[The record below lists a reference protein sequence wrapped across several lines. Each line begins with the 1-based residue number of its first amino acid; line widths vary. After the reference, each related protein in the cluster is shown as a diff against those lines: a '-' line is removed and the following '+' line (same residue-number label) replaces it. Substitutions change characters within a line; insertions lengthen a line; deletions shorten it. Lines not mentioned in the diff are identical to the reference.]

1 MGTTDA
7 HLPCAISFLFMQ
19 FSAKLLLNNRLEFPL
34 PRLASPLPLVK
45 FRTMTTMKYIFV
57 ISDVVSNKF
66 GTHSDDK
73 NLWISQPYLGILEKF
88 QCSLALAY
96 IKIIVLYY
104 FWVNCIDYLFMLQN
118 IFSHRP
124 PLYNCI
130 SFLKQNCVLFLHREE
145 ASTFTAMT
153 HLKIFHKSSSWKDEW
168 QLLELSMLDAI
179 WLKLLKYRSQPEIH
193 YV

>member
-1 MGTTDA
+1 MGTTDV

-19 FSAKLLLNNRLEFPL
+19 FSAKILLNNRLEFPL

-45 FRTMTTMKYIFV
+45 FWTMTTMKYIFV

-73 NLWISQPYLGILEKF
+73 NLWISEPYLGILEKF

-118 IFSHRP
+118 IFSHRLHCKIESEFSNPYDKAELHAVP
-124 PLYNCI
+124 PLWFW
-130 SFLKQNCVLFLHREE
+130 FLFWKNPF
-145 ASTFTAMT
+145 ASLYFIFCQGFKD
-153 HLKIFHKSSSWKDEW
+153 KIVHN
-168 QLLELSMLDAI
+168 
-179 WLKLLKYRSQPEIH
+179 
-193 YV
+193 